1 MRITLPGVQRHGS
14 PFTFD
19 FEGASIEAWP
29 GESLGAAL
37 LSADV
42 VGLRTTPRGEPR
54 GLYCG
59 MGVCGECRVVVDG
72 VSRRACMTAAAAG
85 QRVTRAPAR
94 ATPAPAAPVPAHPVR
109 TPDLLVVGA
118 GPAGLSAA
126 CVAAAAGLEV
136 LVADE
141 RKQAGGQYFKQ
152 PAAGLAVDPLV
163 LDAQFGEGR
172 ALAHSAMAAGATL
185 TFDATLWSAA
195 TEEDGSLELL
205 FLLDGAILPVRPRR
219 LLLATGAY
227 ERPWPVPG
235 WTLPGVMTTGAAQTL
250 LRAYATAP
258 GRRVLIA
265 GNGPLNLQVA
275 CELRRAGVEVVAL
288 AEQAPPPRRIGAALA
303 MASTAPGLVRDG
315 VMQLASLARARVP
328 VHYNH
333 VLANVEGEERARAA
347 TLVRLGADGAPVPGS
362 ERRYEVDAICLGYG
376 FLPQGEAA
384 RALGCRFVAL
394 PGGGMAAER
403 SDDGRSSVAN
413 VFIAGDGGGLGG
425 ARVAMAQ
432 GAAAGGAIAADLN
445 APNQDAIMG
454 ESARALRDLA
464 RHRRFQRALWQL
476 YAPVSPTSPPIAP
489 EALLCRC
496 ESVPAS
502 AVETLV
508 ADGVAD
514 LGAVKRASRL
524 GMGAC
529 QARYCGP
536 LLAARLDPDG
546 RADPPGF
553 APRPPFKPVPIS
565 ALAGMAIE
573 QGRAADRSP
582 LEED

>member
-1 MRITLPGVQRHGS
+1 MRITLPGVARHRS
-14 PFTFD
+14 PFTFE
-19 FEGASIEAWP
+19 FEGARIEAWP
-29 GESLGAAL
+29 GESLAAAL
-37 LSADV
+37 LSAGV
-42 VGLRTTPRGEPR
+42 VGLRTTMQGDTR

-72 VSRRACMTAAAAG
+72 VSHRACMTPAAPG
-85 QRVTRAPAR
+85 QRVMRAPAR
-94 ATPAPAAPVPAHPVR
+94 AMPVTAPPVPPHAIR
-109 TPDLLVVGA
+109 TPDVLVVGA

-126 CVAAAAGLEV
+126 CVAATAGLEV
-136 LVADE
+136 LVIDE

-152 PAAGLAVDPLV
+152 PAAGLSVDPMV

-172 ALAHSAMAAGATL
+172 ALTQSAIAAGATL

-195 TEEDGSLELL
+195 TEEDGALELL

-219 LLLATGAY
+219 LVLATGAY

-303 MASTAPGLVRDG
+303 MARTAPGLVRDG
-315 VMQLASLARARVP
+315 VLQLASLARAGIP

-333 VLANVEGEERARAA
+333 VLAHVEGEERARAA
-347 TLVRLGADGAPVPGS
+347 TLVRLDADGSPIAGS

-403 SDDGRSSVAN
+403 SDDGRSSIAS
-413 VFIAGDGGGLGG
+413 VFIPGDGGGLGG

-432 GAAAGGAIAADLN
+432 GTAAGAAIAADLN
-445 APNQDAIMG
+445 APNTDAIRG

-464 RHRRFQRALWQL
+464 RHRRFQRALWNL
-476 YAPVSPTSPPIAP
+476 YAPVSAKSPPIAP
-489 EALLCRC
+489 EAVLCRC
-496 ESVPAS
+496 ENVPAG

-514 LGAVKRASRL
+514 LGTVKRASRL

-553 APRPPFKPVPIS
+553 APRSPFKPVPIS
-565 ALAGMAIE
+565 ALAGMTIE
-573 QGRAADRSP
+573 QGRTTNRSP
-582 LEED
+582 LADD